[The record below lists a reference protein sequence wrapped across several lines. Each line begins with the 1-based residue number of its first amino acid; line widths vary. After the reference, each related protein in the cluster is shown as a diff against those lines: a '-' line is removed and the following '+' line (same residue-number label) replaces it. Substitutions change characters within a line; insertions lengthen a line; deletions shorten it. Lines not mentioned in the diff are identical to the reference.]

1 MINLLKSM
9 QELKDKTGAEQIVLG
24 NQGEWQGYI
33 LIIQKG
39 SFEKHHEMLLD
50 TENTID
56 SIADSFLQSY
66 SDSQDLGEDD
76 E

>member
-9 QELKDKTGAEQIVLG
+9 QELKDKTGADFVVLG
-24 NQGEWQGYI
+24 NHDEDGFI
-33 LIIQKG
+33 LAIQKG
-39 SFEKHHEMLLD
+39 NFEKHNIMPLD